1 MKKKLR
7 LSSGERT
14 SLSKMALGK
23 LESPM
28 KKWNCAPVFAMHK
41 NKIKME

>member
-1 MKKKLR
+1 MKKELR

-23 LESPM
+23 LDIPT
-28 KKWNCAPVFAMHK
+28 KKWKSTPVFSRHK
-41 NKIKME
+41 NKIKMD